1 MYMHVYVHVHTCTC
15 TCTYMYMYNVY
26 MYIYMYMHI
35 MLSLWRP
42 SLVSCPVCI
51 PTHGQYSPVSQSH
64 LQADCRGQS
73 LCLGHPDKLQSQDPS
88 QAVVLPEVWSEMVLN
103 TASIKASKSEPTC
116 MKTYSFSVATC
127 TCTCIYMYCHA
138 RTVMHIY
145 TQVHTTLLCRSTL
158 RCL

>member
-1 MYMHVYVHVHTCTC
+1 MYIHVHACICTC
-15 TCTYMYMYNVY
+15 TYMYMYMYMYNVY

-73 LCLGHPDKLQSQDPS
+73 SCLGHPDKLQSQDPS
-88 QAVVLPEVWSEMVLN
+88 QAVVLTEVWSEMVLN
-103 TASIKASKSEPTC
+103 TASIEASKSEPTC
-116 MKTYSFSVATC
+116 MKTYIFFQCS
-127 TCTCIYMYCHA
+127 YMYTC
-138 RTVMHIY
+138 TVMHVQSCIY
-145 TQVHTTLLCRSTL
+145 TSIYNSAV
-158 RCL
+158 